1 MKILIVNYTDI
12 YGGAGRAAYRLHQ
25 SLLGAGIDSQMLVM
39 DKKSD
44 DYTVL
49 APESNLEKL
58 FAFFKPRIEQVLIR
72 HKYKNKSQALFTSAN
87 ISSKNIVKKI
97 NSINPDIVH
106 LHWINGAMLKIEDI
120 SKIKAPIVWS
130 LHDMWAFTGGCHYTN
145 GCENYLKDCGNCP
158 ILSSNNLKDLSNK
171 VFKRKQRIYKQKD
184 VTIIGLSK
192 WLSKT
197 ADDSPLLKDKK
208 HVNLPNP
215 LNTEIY
221 KQFDK
226 KLSRQLWNLPND
238 KKLILFGA
246 MSATSDPRKGF
257 EELNLALK
265 GLLDSDDVELVIVGS
280 SKPENAPFLNF
291 KTHYLG
297 ILSDDVSLA
306 TLYSSVDVTVVPSKQ
321 ENLSNVI
328 MESLSCST
336 PVVAFDIGG
345 NDDMI
350 EHKKIGYLA
359 KPFDSYDLANGIEWV
374 LNNEDYDTIRK
385 NAREKVLKEFDSEV
399 VVKKYIRL
407 YEQVM
412 SENSNG

>member
-58 FAFFKPRIEQVLIR
+58 FAFLKPRIEQVLIR
-72 HKYKNKSQALFTSAN
+72 HKYKNKSQALFSSAN

-130 LHDMWAFTGGCHYTN
+130 LHDNWAFTGGCHVMWSCQRYKN
-145 GCENYLKDCGNCP
+145 SCGSCP
-158 ILSSNNLKDLSNK
+158 ILSSNNTKDLSNK
-171 VFKRKQRIYKQKD
+171 VFKRKQKAYQQKNM
-184 VTIIGLSK
+184 TIVGLSK

-197 ADDSPLLKDKK
+197 ASDSPLLEDKN
-208 HVNLPNP
+208 HINLPNP
-215 LNTEIY
+215 INTEVY
-221 KQFDK
+221 RQFDK

-246 MSATSDPRKGF
+246 MSATSDINKGF
-257 EELNLALK
+257 IHLSEAISRLNIK
-265 GLLDSDDVELVIVGS
+265 DVELVVFGS
-280 SKPENAPFLNF
+280 SKPKNSPQFDF
-291 KTHYLG
+291 KTHYVGVLN
-297 ILSDDVSLA
+297 DDVSLA
-306 TLYSSVDVTVVPSKQ
+306 TLYNAVDVTLVPSIQ
-321 ENLSNVI
+321 EAFGQVAC
-328 MESLSCST
+328 ESISCAT
-336 PVVAFDIGG
+336 PVVCFATTGLIDII
-345 NDDMI
+345 D
-350 EHKKIGYLA
+350 HKKNGYLA

-374 LNNEDYDTIRK
+374 LNNEDCDTIRK